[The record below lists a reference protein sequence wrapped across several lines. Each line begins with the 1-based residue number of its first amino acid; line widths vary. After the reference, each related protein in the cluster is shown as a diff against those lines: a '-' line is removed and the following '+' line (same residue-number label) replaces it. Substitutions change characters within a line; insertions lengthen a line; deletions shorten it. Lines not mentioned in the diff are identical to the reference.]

1 MSAGVP
7 PVWARTLS
15 HSAKTRASSSP
26 ASLAAASVAMPSTG
40 SRAQSSCC
48 ARQALERACWSQGCV
63 LPAPRGPAPTP
74 TVSLSYQKGGAAGWK
89 KEANNGLF
97 PYFIQKVFIFDLVL
111 ETKPSKMVRNTGRN
125 SYEVARLQFI
135 GQRVVRRDLSDL
147 SPPLSPPSLCFET
160 QDGENTCDTSAFV
173 LALCLRFF
181 RRARAAK
188 GALGQSGH

>member
-1 MSAGVP
+1 MLVTRLRVAGTP
-7 PVWARTLS
+7 
-15 HSAKTRASSSP
+15 RASTNANRVPLISE
-26 ASLAAASVAMPSTG
+26 G
-40 SRAQSSCC
+40 R
-48 ARQALERACWSQGCV
+48 RWR
-63 LPAPRGPAPTP
+63 R
-74 TVSLSYQKGGAAGWK
+74 WK
-89 KEANNGLF
+89 KEANWLF
-97 PYFIQKVFIFDLVL
+97 YFLISSG
-111 ETKPSKMVRNTGRN
+111 TKTLKHGT
-125 SYEVARLQFI
+125 EVARLQFI

>member
-74 TVSLSYQKGGAAGWK
+74 TVSLSYQKGGAGCGGRWRPIS
-89 KEANNGLF
+89 GCSRILCFLF
-97 PYFIQKVFIFDLVL
+97 LISSG
-111 ETKPSKMVRNTGRN
+111 TKTLKHGT
-125 SYEVARLQFI
+125 EVARLQFI